1 MNDSLCALGATNPS
15 RSESDIREIDPNSP
29 CQEGSTEDRS
39 GFR

>member
-1 MNDSLCALGATNPS
+1 MNDSLCAPGATNLS
-15 RSESDIREIDPNSP
+15 CSQSDIREIDTKSP